1 MLDPKDPKHKVGIG
15 EISGMD
21 MDLFHLKPIPH
32 GWLRIDVMEVFDKEI
47 PLMLP
52 HEPADQFVL
61 GDTIKGVVLW
71 KRSHVAELRP
81 RYS

>member
-1 MLDPKDPKHKVGIG
+1 MLDPKDPRKKVGIG
-15 EISGMD
+15 EISGID
-21 MDLFHLKPIPH
+21 RDLFHHKAIPQ
-32 GWLRIDVMEVFDKEI
+32 GWLRLDVMEVFDKEI

-71 KRSHVAELRP
+71 KRSHVAELRQ